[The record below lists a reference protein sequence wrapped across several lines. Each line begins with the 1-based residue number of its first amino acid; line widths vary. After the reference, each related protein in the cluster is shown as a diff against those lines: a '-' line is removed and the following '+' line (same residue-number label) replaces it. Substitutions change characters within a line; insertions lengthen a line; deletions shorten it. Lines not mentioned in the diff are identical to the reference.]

1 MIPLDPSPTLHAI
14 LFLVAIV
21 AGLIDSIAG
30 GGGLLCVPVLLAVGL
45 SPAQTLATNK
55 VQGSCGTFSAATH
68 YLMAGEASLAPLVPA
83 ILTVF
88 AAAAAG
94 TVTVQR
100 LDPHVLGSVLPVLLV
115 GVALYVLVSPRIGD
129 QDRHARLR
137 RGAFSLSY
145 APLVGFYDGFFGPGA
160 GSFFTIGLVE
170 LLGLNLRR
178 ATAETKV
185 LNLTSNLA
193 SVLFFLA
200 AGQIV
205 WSIALVMA
213 AGQLIGA
220 RIGSRAV
227 IKRGSA
233 LVRPCLVAMSLALT
247 VKLVGDQQQIWPW
260 LWETARSLLAP

>member
-1 MIPLDPSPTLHAI
+1 MMSADPSLALHAL
-14 LFLVAIV
+14 LFLVAV
-21 AGLIDSIAG
+21 AAGLIDAIAG

-55 VQGSCGTFSAATH
+55 VQGSCGTFSAAAH
-68 YLMAGEASLAPLVPA
+68 YLAAGEATLRPLVPA

-94 TVTVQR
+94 TMTVQR
-100 LDPHVLGSVLPVLLV
+100 LDPHFLTALLPVLLV
-115 GVALYVLVSPRIGD
+115 AVALYVLFSPRIGD
-129 QDRHARLR
+129 HDRHARMGR
-137 RGAFSLSY
+137 DAFSLSF
-145 APLVGFYDGFFGPGA
+145 APLIGFYDGFFGPGA
-160 GSFFTIGLVE
+160 GSFFTVGLVE

-185 LNLTSNLA
+185 LNLTSNVA

-200 AGQIV
+200 AGQVV

-213 AGQLIGA
+213 VGQLIGA

-227 IKRGSA
+227 IKRGSG

-247 VKLVGDQQQIWPW
+247 VKLVGDDQHLWPW
-260 LWETARSLLAP
+260 LAQAARSLLGQ